1 MCPFCF
7 KQIKERLAIVE
18 KCWEKRCLEN
28 KDYVIV
34 FTNCGKVD
42 EFEPIKEF

>member
-1 MCPFCF
+1 M
-7 KQIKERLAIVE
+7 VE

-34 FTNCGKVD
+34 CTNCGKVD
-42 EFEPIKEF
+42 DFEPIKEF